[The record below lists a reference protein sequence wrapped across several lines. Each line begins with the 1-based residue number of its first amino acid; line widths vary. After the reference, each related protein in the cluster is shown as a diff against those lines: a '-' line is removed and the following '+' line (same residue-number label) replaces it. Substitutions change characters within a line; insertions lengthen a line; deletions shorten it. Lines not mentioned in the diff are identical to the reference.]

1 MNSKIHTIYA
11 YYTHT
16 RPHLYSMDSVILYYM
31 HTWLSQRYYSQ
42 IYYYYYYFLYLLYS
56 SSFRLITMC
65 ALRRVKTSVDA
76 WPPPADDGL
85 FSCQYYKV
93 FAADDNVVMSYLR
106 RYIIII
112 SVVQTRSHKK
122 TCRNNVRVLRAR
134 TTRPNPSEMENERQ
148 IGTYVLIC
156 IPRCSTYIIIL

>member
-11 YYTHT
+11 YYTHA
-16 RPHLYSMDSVILYYM
+16 RPHLYSIDSVILYYT

-42 IYYYYYYFLYLLYS
+42 IYYYYYYYFLYLLYS

-65 ALRRVKTSVDA
+65 APRRVKTSVDA

-93 FAADDNVVMSYLR
+93 FAADDNVIMSYLR
-106 RYIIII
+106 RYIII
-112 SVVQTRSHKK
+112 SVVQTRSHKE
-122 TCRNNVRVLRAR
+122 TYRVIIYECYAHVPA
-134 TTRPNPSEMENERQ
+134 RPNPFEMENERQ
-148 IGTYVLIC
+148 IGYLRVH
-156 IPRCSTYIIIL
+156 